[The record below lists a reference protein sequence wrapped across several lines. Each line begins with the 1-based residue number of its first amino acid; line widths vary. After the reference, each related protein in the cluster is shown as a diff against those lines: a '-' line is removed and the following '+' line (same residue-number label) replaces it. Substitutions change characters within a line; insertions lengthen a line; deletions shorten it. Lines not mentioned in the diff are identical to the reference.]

1 MCVKVS
7 TQYVTIHIWKRV
19 NTCSFGYTFLHLA
32 NGGFFFP
39 TFDTPDES
47 WFLNMESPRCKT
59 PGEQRR
65 DKERET
71 QQSRDTHICHKM
83 RDHNCYGQQLE
94 CGFEGERKKK
104 GYTSTTNGSTGKTP
118 PVFLTSPHLYTILVP
133 EKFSLPLM
141 GQATFFFSFFPP
153 CMALPPG
160 EETRLDSVLYGV
172 YLYLSN
178 RRGFPYE
185 ADHFGMGQW
194 MVWKNPAGMG
204 RISRL
209 FSYYH
214 F

>member
-1 MCVKVS
+1 
-7 TQYVTIHIWKRV
+7 
-19 NTCSFGYTFLHLA
+19 
-32 NGGFFFP
+32 
-39 TFDTPDES
+39 
-47 WFLNMESPRCKT
+47 MESPRCKT

-83 RDHNCYGQQLE
+83 RDHNCYGLSCQYQCSVISHLAVWVWWWWWQWPAA
-94 CGFEGERKKK
+94 GVWVWGGEEKN

-141 GQATFFFSFFPP
+141 GQATFFFFFFPP